1 MSDVPAGNHKTT
13 KTRSWLR
20 EEYQTR
26 VVLTFPDSSQV
37 EGMTVDVS
45 LVGVA
50 IHTEQAVREDFVG
63 QEVYLTL
70 VPDPYG
76 MRFPCI
82 IVRLEG
88 SIIALRLHDRH
99 AAFGMYLYQFMMVDL
114 LAGTSSAL
122 AKSPNLESAIL
133 TSVVTIRKYLQA
145 EAASLWL
152 ANTQRNVLVC
162 HACASEQD
170 ITGMKVP
177 VEEGIVGTTFRNGR
191 GIIIDDAYS
200 TEFFSNRLDQQ
211 TGFKTRSVI
220 SAPLKIYEETIGVM
234 MVLNKKGD
242 GLFEGHE
249 LLVLSALATQTAM
262 AIYNTIETEKRIK
275 ADAANEAKSDFLARM
290 SHELRTPMNAIIGL
304 SDLALRNPP
313 EQSHDYLK
321 KISRA
326 STSLLRLINDILDI
340 SKIEAGKMSL
350 ESVDFR
356 LLDVLDYVLDLFSEQ
371 VTSKNID
378 LILNVGTECRL
389 SLLGDPLRLEQVL
402 INLVG
407 NAVKFTL
414 VGEIVLSV
422 ETLETSDSG
431 VALQF
436 CVQDTGIGMQPEQLE
451 TIFAPFSQ
459 ADVSITRR
467 FGGSGL
473 GLAISKNLA
482 EMMHGTLRVEST
494 LGQGTQMYFT
504 CRFKRN
510 PHIGVPWI
518 VLPETQHDK
527 TIGLYC
533 RNHSLGTALRR
544 FLSSI
549 GFGTIVVTDPME
561 ASQLVQGNHLM
572 GACHLLIIDQPML
585 EMPGQTVLEL
595 PDMGR
600 EDHVIPW
607 LILARFA
614 TKNLGSMALLCNRCS
629 ESLCRVIE
637 KPIYLTELFQTIMIL
652 LGEEITVE
660 PSKPLSTAED
670 AEIIRYFSGTR
681 VLLVDDNLV
690 NRQIAREMMEAVGI
704 RVTLAESGPQVL
716 RLVSQTTANAMYDL
730 ILMDL
735 EMPEMDGYSTT
746 RKLREIRA
754 CHTVP
759 IIAMTAHS
767 PSEVLEKCQEAGMNG
782 HMEKPIDSATL
793 YDVLKQWVP
802 QRATVEAPAD
812 PVGQT
817 TGSEKGYGWFLQDL
831 PGIDTRGAMHR
842 IRGNDHLFRSLLEE
856 FHRHYADAVRRIR
869 TLLASNEEQ
878 RVSEVLTLL
887 HTIRGIAGNISAIRI
902 VESVSTLEREL
913 RENGVA
919 QSSSLDAF
927 ERSMLEVMSAIGNL
941 PRKRDISRDNPEQPV
956 ADTKEIL
963 ALMKILAKSL
973 RERKISA
980 LDALSQL
987 VPKLRSRVETHDFLS
1002 TLETQMD
1009 ILDFPSAFQ
1018 TLNRIASILGLH
1030 PDEID

>member
-1 MSDVPAGNHKTT
+1 MSDAVNNKTT

-26 VVLTFPDSSQV
+26 VVLTFPDSSQI

-50 IHTEQAVREDFVG
+50 IQTKQEVREDFIG

-88 SIIALRLHDRH
+88 SVIAMRLHDRH

-133 TSVVTIRKYLQA
+133 TSVINIRKYLQA

-152 ANTQRNVLVC
+152 ANTQCNVLVC

-177 VEEGIVGTTFRNGR
+177 IEEGIVGATFRNGQ

-200 TEFFSNRLDQQ
+200 TEFFSNKLDQQ
-211 TGFKTRSVI
+211 TGFKTKSVI

-340 SKIEAGKMSL
+340 SKIEAGKLSL
-350 ESVDFR
+350 ELVDFR
-356 LLDVLDYVLDLFSEQ
+356 LLDILDYVLDLFSEQ

-378 LILNVGTECRL
+378 LILKIGTECRL

-407 NAVKFTL
+407 NAVKFTS

-422 ETLETSDSG
+422 ETLEASDTHI
-431 VALQF
+431 ALQF
-436 CVQDTGIGMQPEQLE
+436 CIQDTGIGMQPEQLE
-451 TIFAPFSQ
+451 TIFTPFSQ
-459 ADVSITRR
+459 ADASITRR

-482 EMMHGTLRVEST
+482 EMMHGTVRVEST
-494 LGQGTQMYFT
+494 LGQGTHLYFP
-504 CRFKRN
+504 CRFKKN
-510 PHIGVPWI
+510 LQVSTLSM
-518 VLPETQHDK
+518 VLPETQQDK
-527 TIGLYC
+527 TIGIFC
-533 RNHSLGTALRR
+533 RHHPLGQALRH
-544 FLSSI
+544 FLSSV
-549 GFGTIVVTDPME
+549 GFATIVVTDHTE
-561 ASQLVQGNHLM
+561 ASQLVHGDHPM
-572 GACHLLIIDQPML
+572 GVCHLLIIDQPVMA
-585 EMPGQTVLEL
+585 MPNQT
-595 PDMGR
+595 PPGFPR
-600 EDHVIPW
+600 TIPSDHTIPW
-607 LILARFA
+607 LILTPFA
-614 TKNLGSMALLCNRCS
+614 TRNSDNLALLCNQRP

-637 KPIYLTELFQTIMIL
+637 KPIYLTELFQTILFL
-652 LGEEITVE
+652 LGEKVTTESSTPFIPVE
-660 PSKPLSTAED
+660 DT
-670 AEIIRYFSGTR
+670 EIIRYFSGTK
-681 VLLVDDNLV
+681 VLLVDDNVV
-690 NRQIAREMMEAVGI
+690 NRQIAREMMESVGI
-704 RVTLAESGPQVL
+704 QVTLAESGSQVL
-716 RLVSQTTANAMYDL
+716 QLAAQMTPNETYDL

-735 EMPEMDGYSTT
+735 EMPELDGYNTT
-746 RKLREIRA
+746 KKIRKIEALL
-754 CHTVP
+754 TVP

-767 PSEVLEKCQEAGMNG
+767 PSGVLEKCKEAGMNG
-782 HMEKPIDSATL
+782 HMSKPMDSVTL
-793 YDVLKQWVP
+793 YRVLKQWV
-802 QRATVEAPAD
+802 QQKATMELPSGPLSQTAAP
-812 PVGQT
+812 
-817 TGSEKGYGWFLQDL
+817 EKDSGLFPKNL
-831 PGIDTRGAMHR
+831 PGIDTQGAMHR
-842 IRGNDHLFRSLLEE
+842 VRGNSYLFRSILEE
-856 FHRHYADAVRRIR
+856 FHRHYAGAVQQVRA
-869 TLLASNEEQ
+869 LLANTGEQ
-878 RVSEVLTLL
+878 RVSEALTLL
-887 HTIRGIAGNISAIRI
+887 HTIRGVAGNISAIHV
-902 VESVSTLEREL
+902 VETIATLEREL

-919 QSSSLDAF
+919 QPARLDSF
-927 ERSMLEVMSAIGNL
+927 EQSMVEVISAISNLSKNQKYSGNE
-941 PRKRDISRDNPEQPV
+941 PEQPM
-956 ADTKEIL
+956 ADPKEIV
-963 ALMKILAKSL
+963 ALMKTLAKSL
-973 RERKISA
+973 RERKIAA
-980 LDALSQL
+980 LDATSQL
-987 VPKLRSRVETHDFLS
+987 VPKLKSRVEIQDLLF
-1002 TLETQMD
+1002 TLEKQSD
-1009 ILDFPSAFQ
+1009 DLDFPNALQ
-1018 TLNRIASILGLH
+1018 TLDRIASILGLRL
-1030 PDEID
+1030 DATD